1 MLRCRSVAVNDG
13 VMLRSLSV
21 SGWRRAP
28 GREAERARALARGCL
43 GFFLFAIGLA
53 PKGSQ
58 SVAKER
64 APRQIPHSLN
74 QGPGR
79 GDQQRR
85 SDVGRQAERRKRQ
98 FQRPERSLQRRFQLR
113 HALRGEK
120 GHQSG
125 RADRGG
131 ARRLFQHGALVGARK
146 SGTSRDAHR
155 DACRRDARDGGRS
168 AQDHEER
175 AGRAGQGRRNRS
187 SGLPASSRGREKELP
202 RLQGAAEQRRDYDGG
217 KTGLSAAWRPRSSL
231 TNSSKPPPT
240 RKNTRI
246 VATPA
251 RWLRKAC
258 VASPSSAGPA
268 NAVSRP
274 ENAKKPKNSFSL
286 PRGANRA
293 MRERLAD

>member
-58 SVAKER
+58 SVTKER

-175 AGRAGQGRRNRS
+175 AGRA
-187 SGLPASSRGREKELP
+187 
-202 RLQGAAEQRRDYDGG
+202 EQRRDYDGG